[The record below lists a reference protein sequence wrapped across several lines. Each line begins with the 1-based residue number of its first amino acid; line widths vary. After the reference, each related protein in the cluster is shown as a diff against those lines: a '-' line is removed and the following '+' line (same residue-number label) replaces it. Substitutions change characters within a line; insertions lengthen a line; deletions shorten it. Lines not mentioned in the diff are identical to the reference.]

1 MVSLKYETNELT
13 DCISLV
19 SGIDLCKTI
28 KVFHFLAIVSGLII
42 FKNRILKQSKN
53 NSEKKSS

>member
-13 DCISLV
+13 NCISLV

-28 KVFHFLAIVSGLII
+28 KTFHFLAIVSGIIFLGLII
-42 FKNRILKQSKN
+42 FKKWILKTK
-53 NSEKKSS
+53 ED